1 MGTECTWLPAIEIDV
16 GGGFGAID
24 QARAKR
30 LALGGLNGSLV
41 KIVKRF
47 GRVSGHNVG
56 EKLNVTIVAV
66 KVRWCGRR
74 DQTKVNVPRGMELI
88 LSSFRGQQGNKNNK
102 NYGNKC
108 NDDQLENNLSTVV
121 DSDVGQQKSMQKEI
135 QPEQFPDSENDN
147 DDGLLGK
154 LVNCT
159 GGNGDRRDFKIF
171 GSQHWFQCDGQR
183 RFSRT
188 FGDALFDV
196 SLGRVQL
203 FQGATTGPY
212 KSVHGPVWVHDVRHG

>member
-1 MGTECTWLPAIEIDV
+1 M
-16 GGGFGAID
+16 
-24 QARAKR
+24 
-30 LALGGLNGSLV
+30 
-41 KIVKRF
+41 
-47 GRVSGHNVG
+47 
-56 EKLNVTIVAV
+56 
-66 KVRWCGRR
+66 
-74 DQTKVNVPRGMELI
+74 
-88 LSSFRGQQGNKNNK
+88 
-102 NYGNKC
+102 
-108 NDDQLENNLSTVV
+108 

-159 GGNGDRRDFKIF
+159 GGNGDRRDFKIL

-183 RFSRT
+183 RFPRT